1 MPLHRENDKTATEL
15 FSYAVIY
22 WTLFCVSRYFDIGG
36 PGISRCLVNLP
47 YIAWVAAYN
56 TTFLLSYLLLDLAI
70 SPTPLAKSTYSLVS
84 RLKVVCWSS
93 NGNGADSAT
102 VATSLSSSVP
112 TYRAYAS
119 GPKETTTTTTPVS
132 RPVPAPAL
140 LGAINRNS
148 LAVFLLAN
156 VATGVVN
163 LSMETMYASDGRAM
177 GVLCVYAFGVCAVA
191 WAVRGQRVWKL

>member
-112 TYRAYAS
+112 TYRTYTS
-119 GPKETTTTTTPVS
+119 GMYVWACVCVVGVS
-132 RPVPAPAL
+132 
-140 LGAINRNS
+140 
-148 LAVFLLAN
+148 
-156 VATGVVN
+156 
-163 LSMETMYASDGRAM
+163 
-177 GVLCVYAFGVCAVA
+177 
-191 WAVRGQRVWKL
+191 